1 MDIFPEYFL
10 YSTTNIKKYGEN
22 GHIEYGWSDN
32 LREKILQWNFQ
43 AIRCKEEQMDLL
55 ESNYFQMIND
65 LFYIYKYRCVPT
77 IDKQI
82 SFHLLII
89 LYKMIGQVRDMVEGK
104 GEYAISFRMI
114 YSWYYINQELAF
126 YALECFVK
134 RKDQDH
140 PYGSWRDIKYFCNF
154 ILKKTLS
161 KDHPLIK
168 YGIQLLNNQLRQEES
183 KESNESNN
191 PHLLSLVS
199 KWIPREK
206 SAKYGWLNELLA
218 MDYYSH
224 YLKNCSENNQSQ
236 LEKAMNKCK
245 MEYRKLISRF
255 NRFCNTIEINQ
266 CNKDWASIDFNKV
279 TSIGLWNKSASFLN
293 IKNKSNEDRIVC
305 ANNFKTFIEENIN
318 HKSIKKDSKMKGE
331 NIYLGE
337 FTKRAVALLELL
349 RLNPNNKNI
358 DIQMKILNEQW
369 RDNSKK
375 TDILG
380 KMIAIVDISDT
391 MAEEARNLAI
401 AIGIRIAEKSI
412 LGKRIIIF
420 GNNSYWVNLEYSDD
434 FISMVKKIKQ
444 KDWSTNANLYSS
456 IDLILQGM
464 VKVQMTP
471 EEIQDLMLV
480 IISDMQI
487 DGLDNNKNELY
498 WEIKDR
504 FQKVG
509 LKYYGKYLKPPHILL
524 WNVRNTDGFPSLY
537 NQENCSMVS
546 GNHPFLLNIYGEGNH
561 NNNNCSLQAST
572 PWFIMIKSLEN
583 KRYKIL
589 EKKGLELL

>member
-10 YSTTNIKKYGEN
+10 YSKVNIKKYGEN
-22 GHIEYGWSDN
+22 AHIEYRWSDN
-32 LREKILQWNFQ
+32 LREKILQWNYQ
-43 AIRCKEEQMDLL
+43 AIRCNEEEMDLL
-55 ESNYFQMIND
+55 ESIYFRMIHD
-65 LFYIYKYRCVPT
+65 LFYIYKYRCVPM

-89 LYKMIGQVRDMVEGK
+89 LYKMIGQVRDIVEGK
-104 GEYAISFRMI
+104 GEYALSFRMI

-126 YALECFVK
+126 YALETFVK
-134 RKDQDH
+134 RKDQEH
-140 PYGSWRDIKYFCNF
+140 PYGSWKDIKYFCNF

-168 YGIQLLNNQLRQEES
+168 YGIYLLNNQLRQEELN
-183 KESNESNN
+183 NESNN
-191 PHLLSLVS
+191 YHNSHSLVS

-206 SAKYGWLNELLA
+206 SVKFGWLNELLA

-224 YLKNCSENNQSQ
+224 YLKNCSKNNVIQ
-236 LEKAMNKCK
+236 LEKAINKCK
-245 MEYRKLISRF
+245 MDYRKLNSKF
-255 NRFCNTIEINQ
+255 NKFCETIEINQ

-293 IKNKSNEDRIVC
+293 IKNKSEEDRILC
-305 ANNFKTFIEENIN
+305 AANFKNFIEEKKTKINGLNI
-318 HKSIKKDSKMKGE
+318 G
-331 NIYLGE
+331 LGK
-337 FTKRAVALLELL
+337 FTKRALALLELQESD
-349 RLNPNNKNI
+349 PKNENI
-358 DIQMKILNEQW
+358 NLQMKILNEQW
-369 RDNSKK
+369 NDNSKK

-391 MAEEARNLAI
+391 MTEEARNLAI
-401 AIGIRIAEKSI
+401 AIGLRIAQKTI
-412 LGKRIIIF
+412 LGKRIILF
-420 GNNSYWVNLEYSDD
+420 GNNSYWINLEGCDD
-434 FISMVKKIKQ
+434 FISMVKKIVLK
-444 KDWSTNANLYSS
+444 KNWSTNANFYSS

-464 VKVQMTP
+464 VKVNMTP

-487 DGLDNNKNELY
+487 DGLKNNKNHLY
-498 WEIKDR
+498 WEMKDR

-509 LKYYGKYLKPPHILL
+509 LKYYGNYLKPPHIVL

-546 GNHPFLLNIYGEGNH
+546 GNHPFLLNIFSEGNNS
-561 NNNNCSLQAST
+561 NNSSLQGST
-572 PWFIMIKSLEN
+572 SWSMMIKSLEN
-583 KRYKIL
+583 NRYKVL